1 MSVILG
7 FQKLGWNGNWIV
19 GGARYLEQCKHKEIQ
34 NLVLGKNRFDK
45 VCEFW
50 MAPP

>member
-1 MSVILG
+1 MA
-7 FQKLGWNGNWIV
+7 NWIV
-19 GGARYLEQCKHKEIQ
+19 GGARDLERCKHKEIQ

-45 VCEFW
+45 VCGFW